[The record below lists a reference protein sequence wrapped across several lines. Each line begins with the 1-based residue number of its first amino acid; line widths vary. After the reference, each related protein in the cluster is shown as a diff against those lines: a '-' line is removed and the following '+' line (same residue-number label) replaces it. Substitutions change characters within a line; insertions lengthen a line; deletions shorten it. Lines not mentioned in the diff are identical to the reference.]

1 MQHGTDRVH
10 RGAEGT
16 RRHQLPA
23 TKDQLI
29 ERARANNAD
38 TDILAV
44 LEDIP
49 DGEYGGPNEI
59 SKAAAK

>member
-1 MQHGTDRVH
+1 MALTDFTEVPEAL
-10 RGAEGT
+10 GGISY
-16 RRHQLPA
+16 PA

-29 ERARANNAD
+29 ERARANNAG
-38 TDILAV
+38 TGILAM
-44 LEDIP
+44 LKDIP